1 MRRLIAA
8 LALAIAGTTAITAS
22 ALAGGATPTPEP
34 TATSEAPQLAAPTD
48 LAFDGDATVSW
59 TDNATGEDAY
69 QVVLRINDRQEG
81 FSFPANSTSFVL
93 PDFARVDCTMP
104 PFQGSMVIDV
114 YATAGDLAGDAAH
127 LEVTF
132 DCPQAFASP
141 TAAPP
146 LGQTPVIE
154 GLPVLPATGAGGS
167 NSGGPGVLIGLGV
180 LGIAVAA
187 VSGLIAA
194 HHRSDG

>member
-1 MRRLIAA
+1 LTIAVA
-8 LALAIAGTTAITAS
+8 VASVATTIAS
-22 ALAGGATPTPEP
+22 AHAGDGTPTPAATPTPDV
-34 TATSEAPQLAAPTD
+34 PQLTAPTD

-69 QVVLRINDRQEG
+69 QVALRIDDRRG
-81 FSFPANSTSFVL
+81 AFSLPANSTSIVL

-146 LGQTPVIE
+146 IRQTPVIE
-154 GLPVLPATGAGGS
+154 GLPVLPATGAGGTD
-167 NSGGPGVLIGLGV
+167 SGDPGVLIALGA

-187 VSGLIAA
+187 VSGLVTVRL
-194 HHRSDG
+194 HHRADPDG